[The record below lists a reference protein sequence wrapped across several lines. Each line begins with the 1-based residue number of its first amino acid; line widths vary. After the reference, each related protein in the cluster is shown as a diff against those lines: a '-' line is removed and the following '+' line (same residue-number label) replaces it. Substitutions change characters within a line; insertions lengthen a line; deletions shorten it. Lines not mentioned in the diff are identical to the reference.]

1 MPFNLTSN
9 QKQTITWLSVACAFI
24 LLLSLLGPI
33 LMPFIVAAILAYV
46 LNPWLDK
53 LCKLKIKGFYLPRP
67 IAATLMILLVVA
79 CILAIVLIMVP
90 ILQKQIPL
98 LHNQIPQFLDRFN
111 TILGPILH
119 DFGIQANIDS
129 EGIKAIISDHIAS
142 SGDVIGKAVL
152 SSIRVGG
159 TAVLGMLANFILIP
173 IVLFYLLVDWHA
185 LIGRL
190 RNFIPRR
197 WLKQTQTWFKEVDE
211 LLAQYLRGQIMVM
224 VVLAIYYTLGLAI
237 AGFDLALPVGILTG
251 LLVFIPYLGYGLGLF
266 LALVSAILQFN
277 DLHGLVAVGIV
288 YGIGQALESFI
299 LTPKLVGERIGLHPL
314 TVIFA
319 LMAFGQL
326 FGFIGILI
334 ALPASAVISVAAKN
348 LRLSYLN
355 SPFYRQS

>member
-1 MPFNLTSN
+1 
-9 QKQTITWLSVACAFI
+9 
-24 LLLSLLGPI
+24 
-33 LMPFIVAAILAYV
+33 MPFIVAAILAYV